1 MKKMIHKATHLLLA
15 LFALCSSVVT
25 FQSCIE
31 PPLKLPA
38 EDVLVDIPAIV
49 TDMEVVWN
57 LDIDWKHRWHYGWDE
72 KDEELFGNIS
82 YPQPTSF
89 EVRRHYLGEQPG
101 GKPISYDG
109 FTIFGN
115 RFRRSYQFGYYDL
128 LLWSNI
134 DSKDGSQVLVV
145 DESDPLSVQ
154 AFTTV
159 TRGISRGKKDDAESR
174 AVIALYNQPEIFYST
189 YPRDIYISRNK
200 ADYDYFD
207 EEEKCWVKSI
217 NCVLNPLVYIYL
229 VQVILIN
236 NDGRVTGTSGNAALS
251 SVASSVDVNTGHTGM
266 NPAMVYFNTR
276 YKSDMT
282 YENAPADIIGSMLT
296 TFGMCDMA
304 SYSDAPS
311 HQYNGSRTDLKNQ
324 LMIDLSFR
332 NGTEKTL
339 TFDVTDQCHTQAHG
353 GIITVVVDCKDI
365 EMPDVP
371 IEEGTGSLFVP
382 TVEDY
387 DEVIYE
393 IPIGY

>member
-1 MKKMIHKATHLLLA
+1 MKKIIQQMTKCLMALLTLHIS
-15 LFALCSSVVT
+15 LFT

-38 EDVLVDIPAIV
+38 EEVLVDVPAII
-49 TDMEVVWN
+49 TDIEVVWN
-57 LDIDWKHRWHYGWDE
+57 LDIDWEHRWYYSWDE
-72 KDEELFGNIS
+72 KDESLFGKIS
-82 YPQPTSF
+82 YPQPTNF
-89 EVRRHYLGEQPG
+89 EVRRHYLGDQPG
-101 GKPISYDG
+101 GKIVSMDG

-128 LLWSNI
+128 LIWSNI
-134 DSKDGSQVLVV
+134 DSKDGSQVLTI
-145 DESDPLSVQ
+145 DEADPLSVQ
-154 AFTTV
+154 ASTTV
-159 TRGISRGKKDDAESR
+159 TRGFSRGKVNEDSR
-174 AVIALYNQPEIFYST
+174 AVIGLFNQPEIFYST
-189 YPRDIYISRNK
+189 YPRDIYISRNME
-200 ADYDYFD
+200 DYDYYD

-217 NCVLNPLVYIYL
+217 NCELNPLVYIYL
-229 VQVILIN
+229 VQVILVN

-276 YKSDMT
+276 YKENMT
-282 YENAPADIIGSMLT
+282 YEGAPADIIGSMLT

-304 SYSDAPS
+304 SYSEAPS

-324 LMIDLSFR
+324 LMVDLSFR
-332 NGTEKTL
+332 NGTEQTL
-339 TFDVTDQCHTQAHG
+339 TFDVTEQCHKQSHG
-353 GIITVVVDCKDI
+353 GIITIVIDCNDL
-365 EMPDVP
+365 EMPDIPV
-371 IEEGTGSLFVP
+371 EEGTGSLFIP